1 MKTRAKQMILGFLS
15 LSLAGLILT
24 SCGADNSSGG
34 SNSNNSGSS
43 ITASGNGN
51 SLPSNWRNV
60 IMNEYPCTTYNANG
74 SNSQSRRTLSL
85 STSSSI
91 VSINANSIHAGV
103 TVEGDVLIRR
113 RSGNTITTEL
123 YACERP
129 NFNSSRPTAQYATSP
144 VLNTSRYCSVGE
156 ISAANIYVGSS
167 YGNYQ
172 LAFFPIGYSGASSLC
187 SSGYS
192 YSYSY

>member
-1 MKTRAKQMILGFLS
+1 MKTRVKQIIMGFLS
-15 LSLAGLILT
+15 LSLTGLLLT

-34 SNSNNSGSS
+34 SSSSGSS
-43 ITASGNGN
+43 ITTSGNGN

-60 IMNEYPCTTYNANG
+60 IMNEYPCTTYNSSG
-74 SNSQSRRTLSL
+74 TISQSRRTLSL

-91 VSINANSIHAGV
+91 VSVNANSIHAGV
-103 TVEGDVLIRR
+103 TVEGDVLIIR

-129 NFNSSRPTAQYATSP
+129 NFRSSTPTAQYATSP
-144 VLNTSRYCSVGE
+144 VLNTSSYCSVGE
-156 ISAANIYVGSS
+156 ISAANVYVGSS
-167 YGNYQ
+167 YGTYQ

-187 SSGYS
+187 TTGYS
-192 YSYSY
+192 YSNSYYY